1 VANNSKY
8 GSNRNVWR
16 KTYGIGQAKR
26 PPQLFTYE
34 VFDVVSEPASFDPV
48 TGKPLV
54 SSSVTIDLQN
64 TIRHRDFFKTF
75 GIEGSIV
82 IGEYD
87 EDLIHFNNVDTV
99 SFNFNVTFSG
109 NPYLVF
115 SMEQEA
121 SAVQN
126 RYNLNIYGLSI
137 STTNGVVGLS
147 APFSGTIRYRAA
159 YATSFPAYFYG
170 KSGSIT
176 PTSGWFVA
184 SANKLVPDNQS
195 YLSAS
200 WNSLLSP
207 LPSVFQTPFDDNSN
221 FDANVAVQPQ
231 AGTLNNTSVVDE
243 LSAPMSSSIYILAV
257 Q

>member
-1 VANNSKY
+1 VTDNSKY
-8 GSNRNVWR
+8 GNNRNVWR
-16 KTYGIGQAKR
+16 KSYGTGQAAR
-26 PPQLFTYE
+26 PPKLTTYE
-34 VFDVVSEPASFDPV
+34 VFDVISEPTSFDPI

-54 SSSVTIDLQN
+54 SSNTTIDLQK
-64 TIRHRDFFKTF
+64 TVRHRDFFKTF
-75 GIEGSIV
+75 GISGPIIV
-82 IGEYD
+82 GEYD
-87 EDLIHFNNVDTV
+87 EGLIHFNNVDTV

-121 SAVQN
+121 AAVQN
-126 RYNLNIYGLSI
+126 TFNLNIYGI
-137 STTNGVVGLS
+137 AVTNANAIVGLS

-159 YATSFPAYFYG
+159 YANGFPAYFFG

-176 PTSGWFVA
+176 PTSGWFIA
-184 SANKLVPDNQS
+184 SANKQNPENQS

-200 WNSLLSP
+200 WSALQNPSP
-207 LPSVFQTPFDDNSN
+207 ALFQTPFDDNLN
-221 FDANVAVQPQ
+221 FDANVSVLPQ
-231 AGTLNNTSVVDE
+231 SASLNNASVIND

>member
-1 VANNSKY
+1 MADNSKY

-16 KTYGIGQAKR
+16 KSYGTGQAKR
-26 PPQLFTYE
+26 PPQLSSYE
-34 VFDVVSEPASFDPV
+34 VFDVINEPVNFDPI

-54 SSSVTIDLQN
+54 SSSITIDLQS
-64 TIRHRDFFKTF
+64 TVRHRDFFKTF
-75 GIEGSIV
+75 GIEGPIV

-87 EDLIHFNNVDTV
+87 EDLIHFNDEDTV

-121 SAVQN
+121 PAVQN
-126 RYNLNIYGLSI
+126 TYNLNIYGLSV
-137 STTNGVVGLS
+137 TTANGVVGLS

-184 SANKLVPDNQS
+184 SANKLVPNNES
-195 YLSAS
+195 FLSAS
-200 WNSLLSP
+200 WSSLLSP

-221 FDANVAVQPQ
+221 FDANIAVQPQ
-231 AGTLNNTSVVDE
+231 AGTLNNAGVVDE
-243 LSAPMSSSIYILAV
+243 LSAPMSSSIYVLAV